1 MKSHFNQKFDID
13 VYFTIKYFADKHG
26 KTIQDEQNGQ
36 RIVFM
41 EFIKNM
47 AIHTLNTLTL
57 MRMELDAHQKRGRY

>member
-1 MKSHFNQKFDID
+1 MFISQLNILQ
-13 VYFTIKYFADKHG
+13 IKIVKQL
-26 KTIQDEQNGQ
+26 QDDQNGQ
-36 RIVFM
+36 SIVFM